1 MAFTGAGTVSIPLL
15 TGDSAV
21 VQCPYCGRTG
31 PTIIEYKAG
40 LLAYLSCVGLT
51 ALGCLC
57 GCCLVPF
64 CMASTRDVQHRCS
77 SCRQILAT
85 YERL

>member
-1 MAFTGAGTVSIPLL
+1 MSVPGGSIPIPLL
-15 TGDSAV
+15 KADSAV

-31 PTIIEYKAG
+31 PTIIEYKSG
-40 LLAYLSCVGLT
+40 LLAYLSCLGICV
-51 ALGCLC
+51 LGCSC

-64 CMASTRDVQHRCS
+64 CLNFTRDVQHKCS
-77 SCRQILAT
+77 SCRQTLST